1 MRYYFDNA
9 LCHDILET
17 VVTNG
22 RLQLRTP
29 EELEIE
35 VEFEARERGL
45 DEEQI
50 KDAKAYAFEHFTFAP
65 RV

>member
-22 RLQLRTP
+22 RLELGTP

-50 KDAKAYAFEHFTFAP
+50 EDAVKYAFEHFEFAS
-65 RV
+65 